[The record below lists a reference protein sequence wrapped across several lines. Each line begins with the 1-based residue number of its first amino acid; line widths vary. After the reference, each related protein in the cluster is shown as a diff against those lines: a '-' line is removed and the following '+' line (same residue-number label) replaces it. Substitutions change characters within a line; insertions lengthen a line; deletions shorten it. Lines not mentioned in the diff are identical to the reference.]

1 METKSLVL
9 DLVDKSESI
18 NQIRKN
24 IIKGELTRAFENVDL
39 KDNDRLLIESV
50 TFKVGRVED
59 FDVLVSTDEVKI
71 FKIKNTNKKQDDW
84 DVKYPF
90 RLIVFKDGN
99 WQRVS
104 TVCDK
109 LDSALLLYL
118 QFKHLGENSTGSSF
132 SYFAMKMLGME
143 IPD

>member
-39 KDNDRLLIESV
+39 KYNDRLLIESV
-50 TFKVGRVED
+50 SFKSIRGES

-71 FKIKNTNKKQDDW
+71 FKIKLTNDDW
-84 DVKYPF
+84 DIKYPF
-90 RLIVFKDGN
+90 RLIVFKDGY

-104 TVCDK
+104 TVCDT
-109 LDSALLLYL
+109 LDSAFLIYL